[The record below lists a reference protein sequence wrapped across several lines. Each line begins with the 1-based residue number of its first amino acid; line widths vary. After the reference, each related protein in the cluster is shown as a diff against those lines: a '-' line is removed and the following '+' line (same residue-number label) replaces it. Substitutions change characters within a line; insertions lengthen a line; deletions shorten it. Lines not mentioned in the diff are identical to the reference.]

1 MFSNQKL
8 FLVNHFA
15 LAAKRAGLPL
25 PELSVMFEDEAL
37 LRSRIEQALAS
48 EHAPVVEAARAVATA
63 FAWRGAQPSASA
75 TGATRTAASRSA
87 APRSAAAE
95 LPMTASERSH
105 AQAELLKVVGPIADF
120 IVDQI
125 GDTERTSLRK
135 FLSQAADLA
144 DLSADKRQEL
154 FAACNLDV

>member
-1 MFSNQKL
+1 VFSNQKL

-15 LAAKRAGLPL
+15 LAAKRAGIAL
-25 PELSVMFEDEAL
+25 PELAVMFEDEAL
-37 LRSRIEQALAS
+37 LRSHIEQALTSAQ
-48 EHAPVVEAARAVATA
+48 APVVEAARAVAAA
-63 FAWRGAQPSASA
+63 FNWRGAPPTLSASA
-75 TGATRTAASRSA
+75 ATRAT
-87 APRSAAAE
+87 APRPAAE
-95 LPMTASERSH
+95 PPMTAAERSL

-125 GDTERTSLRK
+125 GDSGRMSLRK
-135 FLSQAADLA
+135 FLAQAADLA